1 MNVPLKYGSDTS
13 GHLDH
18 IAVSAV
24 HSRWAIKVGGAFVAI
39 NLATLAYIVVVA
51 RQNTDTLMAI
61 QREQRHQVPAILPS
75 KFAVQNVTPRRDQG
89 HRGTCWDFA
98 TISTLEWSYRDHGLR
113 NGWLQSDEYVAFSQ
127 QAYGIEVMRLCTGE
141 PTSPQQKA
149 CRTAGSNISNNST
162 DGGEPAL
169 LYYLRNGLKNSLLP
183 TAVCP
188 YFKEGHDHD
197 CPGLDE
203 ALALNPVRF
212 NVKSIRTLYD
222 TPSIKQHLALN
233 QQSMIVGTPEVNV
246 NHYYPCIGPFL
257 ADRHCQLETC
267 TLCPPSFALTTC
279 CVPVFDGDNP
289 NMEGEYFAHAG
300 MVLDDGHAME
310 LVGYNDAFQN
320 HEGEVG
326 GFIVKNSWVP
336 AENTGSHSLQ
346 WWLQD
351 VSAWGE
357 RTICPNSYN
366 PINWYACGGVEDEL
380 TAFPGA
386 SEGIDACMSNVTRMF
401 AKTNVQT
408 LDLKCSDA
416 TKCKVSDDVTYY
428 VRNTTTWG
436 DRMTL
441 MCMWEHDAKTGSARD
456 FCLIPMLE
464 QNLAA
469 TFKPKVVLDND
480 PDRCGFNFL
489 SYEAVTQYKTLFG
502 DFEVDS
508 FDIEWHPSSY
518 VANAA
523 DYPHFDYSLLRAST
537 LRQHQT
543 DLDGP
548 NPYAKVV

>member
-1 MNVPLKYGSDTS
+1 MNMPLKYGSDTS

-18 IAVSAV
+18 IAASAV

-61 QREQRHQVPAILPS
+61 QREQRHHKPAILPS

-89 HRGTCWDFA
+89 HR
-98 TISTLEWSYRDHGLR
+98 
-113 NGWLQSDEYVAFSQ
+113 
-127 QAYGIEVMRLCTGE
+127 
-141 PTSPQQKA
+141 
-149 CRTAGSNISNNST
+149 
-162 DGGEPAL
+162 AL

-212 NVKSIRTLYD
+212 NVKH
-222 TPSIKQHLALN
+222 HLALN

-357 RTICPNSYN
+357 RTICPNS
-366 PINWYACGGVEDEL
+366 
-380 TAFPGA
+380 
-386 SEGIDACMSNVTRMF
+386 IDACMSNVTRMF

-469 TFKPKVVLDND
+469 TFK
-480 PDRCGFNFL
+480 
-489 SYEAVTQYKTLFG
+489 
-502 DFEVDS
+502 
-508 FDIEWHPSSY
+508 
-518 VANAA
+518 
-523 DYPHFDYSLLRAST
+523 
-537 LRQHQT
+537 
-543 DLDGP
+543 
-548 NPYAKVV
+548 

>member
-89 HRGTCWDFA
+89 HR
-98 TISTLEWSYRDHGLR
+98 
-113 NGWLQSDEYVAFSQ
+113 
-127 QAYGIEVMRLCTGE
+127 
-141 PTSPQQKA
+141 
-149 CRTAGSNISNNST
+149 
-162 DGGEPAL
+162 AL

-212 NVKSIRTLYD
+212 NVK
-222 TPSIKQHLALN
+222 HLALN

-357 RTICPNSYN
+357 RTICPNS
-366 PINWYACGGVEDEL
+366 
-380 TAFPGA
+380 
-386 SEGIDACMSNVTRMF
+386 IDACMSNVTRMF

-416 TKCKVSDDVTYY
+416 TQCKVSDDVTYY

-469 TFKPKVVLDND
+469 TFK
-480 PDRCGFNFL
+480 
-489 SYEAVTQYKTLFG
+489 
-502 DFEVDS
+502 
-508 FDIEWHPSSY
+508 
-518 VANAA
+518 
-523 DYPHFDYSLLRAST
+523 
-537 LRQHQT
+537 
-543 DLDGP
+543 
-548 NPYAKVV
+548 